1 VALELRGLQVV
12 YRTREGDRTAVADA
26 GLTVRR
32 GEVVA
37 LVGESGSGKTT
48 LGLAT
53 IGLLAP
59 NALAQFDVLN
69 IGGVALSGWR
79 DPLWRDLRG
88 DKVALIPQDP
98 GISLNPVRTIG
109 SQMIENL
116 VVHGLARKSHAM
128 ARAGEALER
137 VGIDRP
143 ATRLRQY
150 PHELSGGQQ
159 QRVLIAMAFSS
170 NPGLIVADEPTS
182 GLDVTVQRVILDQ
195 LDSLRDEH
203 GTAVLFITHD
213 LAVAAE
219 RADRIVVMQRSK
231 IVEQGPAGSVIDD
244 PQHAYT
250 RQLLAAAPSLASER
264 IKPSVSRPATP
275 FELSTPS
282 VARGEPLV
290 VVEDV
295 SKAFKRGRDR
305 VQAVDR
311 VSLTVPAG
319 STVAVVGESGS
330 GKSTLAR
337 LLVGLER
344 ADSGRI
350 LLGGEQIPDRGFKAL
365 RALHRRVQLVY
376 QNPYA
381 SLDPHFTVAES
392 IGEPL
397 RNYERPGRQEIR
409 ARVASALE
417 DVALPTSFATRR
429 PVELSGGERQRV
441 CIARGLIVHPEL
453 VVLDEPVSALDVS
466 VQTQILQ
473 LLVDLQVQYGLT
485 YVFISHDLA
494 VVRLVSDTVTVL
506 ADGRVVEQGDTEEVF
521 DAPRSG
527 YTQRLLDAIP
537 GRSLR
542 VDSREVVG
550 ARQ

>member
-1 VALELRGLQVV
+1 
-12 YRTREGDRTAVADA
+12 
-26 GLTVRR
+26 
-32 GEVVA
+32 
-37 LVGESGSGKTT
+37 
-48 LGLAT
+48 
-53 IGLLAP
+53 
-59 NALAQFDVLN
+59 
-69 IGGVALSGWR
+69 
-79 DPLWRDLRG
+79 
-88 DKVALIPQDP
+88 
-98 GISLNPVRTIG
+98 
-109 SQMIENL
+109 
-116 VVHGLARKSHAM
+116 
-128 ARAGEALER
+128 
-137 VGIDRP
+137 
-143 ATRLRQY
+143 
-150 PHELSGGQQ
+150 
-159 QRVLIAMAFSS
+159 
-170 NPGLIVADEPTS
+170 
-182 GLDVTVQRVILDQ
+182 
-195 LDSLRDEH
+195 
-203 GTAVLFITHD
+203 
-213 LAVAAE
+213 
-219 RADRIVVMQRSK
+219 
-231 IVEQGPAGSVIDD
+231 
-244 PQHAYT
+244 
-250 RQLLAAAPSLASER
+250 
-264 IKPSVSRPATP
+264 
-275 FELSTPS
+275 
-282 VARGEPLV
+282 
-290 VVEDV
+290 
-295 SKAFKRGRDR
+295 
-305 VQAVDR
+305 
-311 VSLTVPAG
+311 
-319 STVAVVGESGS
+319 
-330 GKSTLAR
+330 

-344 ADSGRI
+344 ADSGHI

-392 IGEPL
+392 IAEPL

-409 ARVASALE
+409 ARVAAALE

-441 CIARGLIVHPEL
+441 CIARGLIMHPEL
-453 VVLDEPVSALDVS
+453 LVLDEPVSALDVS